1 MLDRLKALFAA
12 AESGGGP
19 DRRPPDALQLAAA
32 CLLVEAAHQDADFD
46 AAERATV
53 DRLVRERFGLD
64 AAEAADLLA
73 AADAAVAD
81 AVDFYGFTRHLK
93 DAFDHDERIRMVE
106 MLWQVVYSDGTL
118 HDHEANLL
126 RRVAALL
133 YVSDRE
139 SGEARKR
146 VLQKGGTVG

>member
-1 MLDRLKALFAA
+1 MLDRLKSLFAA
-12 AESGGGP
+12 DGAEAGAG
-19 DRRPPDALQLAAA
+19 RRSIDQLQLAAA
-32 CLLVEAAHQDADFD
+32 CLLVEAAHQDASFD
-46 AAERATV
+46 DTERATV
-53 DRLVRERFGLD
+53 ARLVRERFGLD
-64 AAEAADLLA
+64 AGEAEELLA

-81 AVDFYGFTRHLK
+81 AVDFYGFTRQLK
-93 DAFDHDERIRMVE
+93 DAFDHDERVGMVE
-106 MLWQVVYSDGTL
+106 MLWQVVYADGTL

-146 VLQKGGTVG
+146 VLQKARTVG

>member
-1 MLDRLKALFAA
+1 MLDSIKALFA
-12 AESGGGP
+12 
-19 DRRPPDALQLAAA
+19 PPDAGAVAGSHTIDQLQLAAA
-32 CLLVEAAHQDADFD
+32 CLLVEAAHQDAAFEES
-46 AAERATV
+46 ERVTV
-53 DRLVRERFGLD
+53 ERLVRERFSLD
-64 AAEAADLLA
+64 APEADALLA
-73 AADAAVAD
+73 AADTAVAD
-81 AVDFYGFTRHLK
+81 AVDFYGFTRHIK
-93 DAFDHDERIRMVE
+93 DAFDHDERVGMIE
-106 MLWQVVYSDGTL
+106 MLWQVVYADGTL